1 MATAVS
7 GVLLAG
13 FQTTGLPATS
23 AGAIFQTGIRI
34 GKFHGV
40 TMPTTPSGARTVR
53 MVSPGFPVGKIRS
66 VEVLARP
73 AW

>member
-13 FQTTGLPATS
+13 FQMTGLPATS

-40 TMPTTPSGARTVR
+40 MMPTTPSGTRTVR
-53 MVSPGFPVGKIRS
+53 MVSPGFPVGKMRS
-66 VEVLARP
+66 VEVLAKP

>member
-13 FQTTGLPATS
+13 FQTTGLPAAR
-23 AGAIFQTGIRI
+23 AGAIFQTGIKM
-34 GKFHGV
+34 GKFQGV
-40 TMPTTPSGARTVR
+40 MTPTTPRGARTVR
-53 MVSPGFPVGKIRS
+53 MVSPGVPLGKIRS
-66 VEVLARP
+66 VDVLARP